1 MCIRDSNYTNP
12 MAMNCWAWYEG
23 SPHQNIVGL
32 CHSIQNTSRQVAEYV
47 GVPPEEITF
56 HGAGVNHM
64 SWVLRVEHDGRSLY
78 PALDAAIAAD
88 PEGLG
93 RHVRVQVYK
102 RFGYFPTE
110 SSEHFA
116 EYVPWFMRDEAEIER
131 LRIPVGEYV
140 RRSQENLEMYAEE
153 KRMLAAGEP
162 FEIERSG
169 EYAALIIHSMVTGLP
184 RTVYG
189 NVRNT
194 GLITNLP
201 RNACVEVPCLVDR
214 AGLQR
219 GLQPGPVHQA
229 RHFDAG
235 VPRQVRDEAGVA
247 HVAVH
252 GARKPRHHGVDDER
266 RVLPAALDLEGLA
279 GGQHALLLGVHLEVL
294 LAAPDVLAH
303 GDAQALYLG
312 LVAHEPGHV
321 LGEVLARLGRE
332 VAEALVDLHADV
344 AAEPFGVGRDRRVE
358 RRVEAP
364 AVVLH
369 AQHPAHVVHAGA
381 VEGDLLRRH
390 ADVLGHL
397 TAGVLDGVAEAD
409 DILVRRALVPGPAVH
424 RHRVGVVEHPG
435 AGAQLGHVV
444 GDAEHDRDG
453 AQGAEHGAHPRGVG
467 DRLAQ
472 AVLLRDLE
480 VEQRRRVAA
489 DLDHIDGE
497 VGAVEGAAAKT
508 TATPTSRT
516 CWCTTR

>member
-1 MCIRDSNYTNP
+1 MTRIAFIGAGSVEFTRNLLGDIFSFPELADAEIVLHDIDEERLATAEAMARWTSGALGAQARISTTTDRRRALDGADFAVNVIQVGGHAATLLDFEIPKKYGLRQTIADTSGVGAVFRALRTIPVMRGIADDMAELCPDAWMLNYTNP

-23 SPHQNIVGL
+23 SPQQNIVGL

-140 RRSQENLEMYAEE
+140 RRSEENLEMYAEE

-169 EYAALIIHSMVTGLP
+169 EYAALIIHSMVTGVP

-201 RNACVEVPCLVDR
+201 QDDCVEVPCLVDR
-214 AGLQR
+214 AGLQ
-219 GLQPGPVHQA
+219 PT
-229 RHFDAG
+229 
-235 VPRQVRDEAGVA
+235 
-247 HVAVH
+247 HV
-252 GARKPRHHGVDDER
+252 GD
-266 RVLPAALDLEGLA
+266 LPAQCAALDRTFLNVVELTVRAALEGDRGRVLQAVTLDPNAGAVLSLA
-279 GGQHALLLGVHLEVL
+279 QM
-294 LAAPDVLAH
+294 
-303 GDAQALYLG
+303 
-312 LVAHEPGHV
+312 
-321 LGEVLARLGRE
+321 
-332 VAEALVDLHADV
+332 EALVDEML
-344 AAEPFGVGRDRRVE
+344 AAERE
-358 RRVEAP
+358 MM
-364 AVVLH
+364 
-369 AQHPAHVVHAGA
+369 Q
-381 VEGDLLRRH
+381 EGL
-390 ADVLGHL
+390 
-397 TAGVLDGVAEAD
+397 
-409 DILVRRALVPGPAVH
+409 
-424 RHRVGVVEHPG
+424 
-435 AGAQLGHVV
+435 Q
-444 GDAEHDRDG
+444 
-453 AQGAEHGAHPRGVG
+453 
-467 DRLAQ
+467 
-472 AVLLRDLE
+472 
-480 VEQRRRVAA
+480 
-489 DLDHIDGE
+489 
-497 VGAVEGAAAKT
+497 
-508 TATPTSRT
+508 
-516 CWCTTR
+516 